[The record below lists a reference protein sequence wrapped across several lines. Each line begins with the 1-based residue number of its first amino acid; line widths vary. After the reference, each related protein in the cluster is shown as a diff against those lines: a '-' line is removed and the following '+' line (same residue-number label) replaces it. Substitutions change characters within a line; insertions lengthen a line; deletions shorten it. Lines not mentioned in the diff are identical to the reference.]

1 LSPSEKEKPIQ
12 QLVRILPWVAL
23 GCAFSPVLI
32 QLTHTV
38 PKVYFGWSVLLA
50 PALMISLGVR
60 DRHRALPRRGWAQAL
75 LAIGLL
81 IELIG
86 LAGGS
91 PGIARVGL
99 PVSIVGLVLW
109 TGAPSVKTAMLAFWA
124 VPIPVAIYGLTTPN
138 LESAYAQIG
147 AAFGALL
154 GADIHASGPLMRA
167 GVDHLEL
174 DPYHNGLHL
183 TFIMT
188 QLVWYAA
195 VRNGASVLQ
204 ALGRMV
210 CVAVAAVP
218 LQVLAV
224 LVAVLLLLAGAP
236 EAANLWLDHG
246 AWPLIAILGLVWIET
261 R

>member
-1 LSPSEKEKPIQ
+1 LSEKEKPIQ
-12 QLVRILPWVAL
+12 QLLRILPWLAL
-23 GCAFSPVLI
+23 ACAFSPVLI
-32 QLTHTV
+32 QLARAV
-38 PKVYFGWSVLLA
+38 PELQFGWSVLLA
-50 PALMISLGVR
+50 PALMISLAVR
-60 DRHRALPRRGWAQAL
+60 DRHRAVPRRGLAQAL

-99 PVSIVGLVLW
+99 PVSVVGLVLW
-109 TGAPSVKTAMLAFWA
+109 TGFPSVKTAMLAFWA

-138 LESAYAQIG
+138 LESAYAHLG

-154 GADIHASGPLMRA
+154 GADIHAGGPLMRTGA
-167 GVDHLEL
+167 DHLEL

-183 TFIMT
+183 SFVMT

-195 VRNGASVLQ
+195 ARNGTSVPKT
-204 ALGRMV
+204 LGRMV

-218 LQVLAV
+218 LQILAV

-236 EAANLWLDHG
+236 DAANLWLDHG
-246 AWPLIAILGLVWIET
+246 AWLLTAILGVVWIET